1 MTMPIEIEQTTIS
14 HIVMPTKDVVMF
26 GAAINDNK
34 PQSVYRFPSF
44 IPCYYL
50 GRHSSLVL
58 WGDDS
63 THFAIPFISAWLRES
78 KIIDNIRRVKKMPVR
93 PTAEIQ
99 SIRFPDVKPLSGHI
113 PFGSIELAHYIEPQ
127 GRRTLALSSFAIR
140 LHLLQ
145 LPLHDSPLMMGV
157 ERGNKNSYKADTSGS
172 PKTNNPRFLPPILLC
187 IFGASLVICTVKF
200 LLYAMDSANKLFYVA
215 FLGGF
220 PFFCVGIALI
230 LFCFLYDPPTIF
242 GFSIGSWH
250 LVPL

>member
-1 MTMPIEIEQTTIS
+1 MIFVHLVIGVALLEFLYFGFAVGRAREKYGVKAPATTGNEMFERYYRVQMNTLEQL
-14 HIVMPTKDVVMF
+14 IV
-26 GAAINDNK
+26 
-34 PQSVYRFPSF
+34 F
-44 IPCYYL
+44 IP
-50 GRHSSLVL
+50 GIVL
-58 WGDDS
+58 
-63 THFAIPFISAWLRES
+63 F
-78 KIIDNIRRVKKMPVR
+78 
-93 PTAEIQ
+93 
-99 SIRFPDVKPLSGHI
+99 
-113 PFGSIELAHYIEPQ
+113 AHYIEPQ
-127 GRRTLALSSFAIR
+127 CRRTLALSSFAIR